1 MTDVSDRGWLHP
13 EKVRSAAECRLELG
27 QADMLASAFT
37 LLVDPTRLRM
47 LHALACADELCVFDL
62 GLLLDLNQ
70 PTVSQQL
77 RVLRDRGV
85 VSRRRVGRAV
95 FYRLDDPA
103 LRVFL
108 SAFDGRAEPG
118 ALAAEPS
125 SPWALLLPT
134 GERVDGSAGQAR
146 D

>member
-1 MTDVSDRGWLHP
+1 LTDVSDKGWLHP
-13 EKVRSAAECRLELG
+13 EKVRSAAECRLQPG
-27 QADMLASAFT
+27 QADMLAAAFV
-37 LLVDPTRLRM
+37 LLADPTRLRM

-62 GLLLDLNQ
+62 GLLLDLKQ

-95 FYRLDDPA
+95 FYGLDDLA
-103 LRVFL
+103 LRDFL
-108 SAFDGRAEPG
+108 SAFDGRAVPG
-118 ALAAEPS
+118 ALAAERS
-125 SPWALLLPT
+125 SPWALLSPT
-134 GERVDGSAGQAR
+134 GERADGSRRQPR

>member
-1 MTDVSDRGWLHP
+1 MTDVSDKVWLHP
-13 EKVRSAAECRLELG
+13 EKVRSAAECRLQLG
-27 QADMLASAFT
+27 QADTLAAAFV
-37 LLVDPTRLRM
+37 LLADPTRLRM

-62 GLLLDLNQ
+62 GLLLDLKQ

-95 FYRLDDPA
+95 FYGLDDPA

-118 ALAAEPS
+118 TLAAEPS
-125 SPWALLLPT
+125 SPWALLSPT
-134 GERVDGSAGQAR
+134 VERADESGGQPR